1 VDEIYV
7 LNVKA
12 GAIHTTIKG
21 KKIKSWRFA
30 NQKGIQRKGVT
41 PTFILTVDVS

>member
-1 VDEIYV
+1 MYV
-7 LNVKA
+7 LNVKP

-21 KKIKSWRFA
+21 KKIESCRIA